1 VNHLLQIVTTKY
13 PTTIRVLKRLLAP
26 IYYRCRL
33 LIFGGIGTLPWY
45 IAVLLVLRRR
55 SSFKF
60 VEIGVS
66 RAITPCGVAK
76 RFTTSIQYAGFYL
89 FENKDAFF
97 DLHPDDRTEYDNPEY
112 PTGSFSQASTL
123 WRGCT
128 VS

>member
-1 VNHLLQIVTTKY
+1 MNHLLQIVTTKH

-60 VEIGVS
+60 VEIGVFKGDNAVRGS
-66 RAITPCGVAK
+66 KEV
-76 RFTTSIQYAGFYL
+76 
-89 FENKDAFF
+89 
-97 DLHPDDRTEYDNPEY
+97 YDEY
-112 PTGSFSQASTL
+112 PI
-123 WRGCT
+123 RGLLF
-128 VS
+128 V